1 MARSIINL
9 FQHNALIPMSILIF
23 SGGIKIGLKWMEA
36 SYQPCHYILLKDRSS
51 RSQIF
56 LKIPVL
62 TNFVNFT
69 GKHRCWSFFLTSLF
83 TLFNFRSSYLQVY
96 YKESPTQVFFCDNSE
111 FSKNSSSGCFWK
123 GHYWIE
129 TILLSLI
136 RIFLFDQNFLTCY
149 GKLFHKYHPCRHR
162 T

>member
-1 MARSIINL
+1 MARSINNL
-9 FQHNALIPMSILIF
+9 FQHNALIPMSILMF
-23 SGGIKIGLKWMEA
+23 SGGMKIYWKWMEA
-36 SYQPCHYILLKDRSS
+36 SYQHCHYNLLKDRSS

-69 GKHRCWSFFLTSLF
+69 GKHRCWSFFLTFLF

-111 FSKNSSSGCFWK
+111 FSKNSLSGCF
-123 GHYWIE
+123 
-129 TILLSLI
+129 
-136 RIFLFDQNFLTCY
+136 
-149 GKLFHKYHPCRHR
+149 
-162 T
+162 

>member
-69 GKHRCWSFFLTSLF
+69 GKHLCWSFFLTSLF
-83 TLFNFRSSYLQVY
+83 TLFNFRPSDLQLY
-96 YKESPTQVFFCDNSE
+96 YKEISTQVFFYENSD
-111 FSKNSSSGCFWK
+111 FSRNSSSGCFRK
-123 GHYWIE
+123 GHY
-129 TILLSLI
+129 
-136 RIFLFDQNFLTCY
+136 
-149 GKLFHKYHPCRHR
+149 
-162 T
+162 

>member
-9 FQHNALIPMSILIF
+9 FQHNALIPMSIFRGYKNWLEMDG
-23 SGGIKIGLKWMEA
+23 SKL
-36 SYQPCHYILLKDRSS
+36 STCHYILLKDRSS

-56 LKIPVL
+56 LKISVL

-69 GKHRCWSFFLTSLF
+69 GKYLCWSFFLTSFF

-96 YKESPTQVFFCDNSE
+96 YKESPAQVFFCDNSE
-111 FSKNSSSGCFWK
+111 FSKNSSNGCFWK

-129 TILLSLI
+129 IILLSLI